1 MGRAWGMLSS
11 GIAAAAALIGRGVI
25 GGSLNFDGTR
35 RYGPRV
41 TATKNIGRSYTRRR
55 GRGYKHSGER
65 ERLRHLRQMAKAY
78 YNSQLV
84 PYPYGNPFLIGAEAA
99 GYPNVSKVAA

>member
-41 TATKNIGRSYTRRR
+41 TATKNIGR
-55 GRGYKHSGER
+55 GYKHSGER
-65 ERLRHLRQMAKAY
+65 ERLRHLRQID
-78 YNSQLV
+78 N
-84 PYPYGNPFLIGAEAA
+84 AEANA
-99 GYPNVSKVAA
+99 WYRAMGFSKVQARRQTREDRDIFGDVSRRA